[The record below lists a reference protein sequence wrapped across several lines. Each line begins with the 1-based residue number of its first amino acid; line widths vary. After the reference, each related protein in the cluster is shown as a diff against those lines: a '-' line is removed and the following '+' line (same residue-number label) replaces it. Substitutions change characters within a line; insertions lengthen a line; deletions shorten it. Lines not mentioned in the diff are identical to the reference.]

1 MIKNQQ
7 DKPYS
12 YKFYRLIFKI
22 AAPVIRLFRP
32 FKVSGEDNIIKGP
45 ALVCSNHSAMIDP
58 FLIAISFGIDDPVH
72 VIAKIEIFKIP
83 VVSAFM
89 WKMGMICVDRS
100 INDIASVKA
109 SLGYMKKGEKVVIF
123 PEGTRSSEF
132 DAHAAK
138 SGAIKLAERAGVPV
152 IPVFVPRKKPFF
164 KKSTLVFGEP
174 YFIEKQKEKRTADD
188 YTILAEELMNKIQ
201 ALDPAGVIE

>member
-1 MIKNQQ
+1 MKA
-7 DKPYS
+7 S
-12 YKFYRLIFKI
+12 YKFYRSVFKL
-22 AAPVIRLFRP
+22 AAPVIRFFRP
-32 FKVSGEDNIIKGP
+32 FNISGKENLIKGP
-45 ALVCSNHSAMIDP
+45 AMVCSNHSAMIDP

-83 VVSAFM
+83 VVSTVM
-89 WKMGMICVDRS
+89 KKMGMICVDRS
-100 INDIASVKA
+100 INDITSVKE

-138 SGAIKLAERAGVPV
+138 SGAVKLAERAGVPI

-174 YFIEKQKEKRTADD
+174 YYIEKQTEKRNSDD
-188 YTILAEELMNKIQ
+188 YLKLSEELMNKIQ
-201 ALDPAGVIE
+201 ALDPGGVIA

>member
-1 MIKNQQ
+1 MKA
-7 DKPYS
+7 S
-12 YKFYRLIFKI
+12 YKFYRSVFKL
-22 AAPVIRLFRP
+22 AAPVIRFFRP
-32 FKVSGEDNIIKGP
+32 FNISGKENLIKGP
-45 ALVCSNHSAMIDP
+45 AMVCSNHSAMIDP

-83 VVSAFM
+83 VVSTVM
-89 WKMGMICVDRS
+89 KKMGMICVDRS
-100 INDIASVKA
+100 INDITSVKE

-138 SGAIKLAERAGVPV
+138 SGAVKLAERAGVPI

-174 YFIEKQKEKRTADD
+174 YYIEKQTEKRNSDD
-188 YTILAEELMNKIQ
+188 YLKLSEELMKKIQ
-201 ALDPAGVIE
+201 ALDPGGVIA